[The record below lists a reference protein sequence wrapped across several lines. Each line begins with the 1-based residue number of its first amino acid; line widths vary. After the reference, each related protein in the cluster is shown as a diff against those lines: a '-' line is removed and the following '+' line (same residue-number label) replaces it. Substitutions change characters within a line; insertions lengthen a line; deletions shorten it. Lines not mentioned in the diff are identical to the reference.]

1 LDFATFALSQL
12 PPPPARVLEVGCG
25 PAGGIV
31 AALVEHGYDAR
42 GVDPRA
48 PEGERFRQMT
58 VEGLGE
64 MPFDAVIAERAFH
77 HVHPLDAAVEK
88 LAQMT
93 RLVVLDEF
101 AWNRI
106 DARTQEWYE
115 AQHRLLRASG
125 GDPVGPPNLDEW
137 RAKFTDLI
145 PSDVLLAAF
154 RATFDER
161 LYEERPYLYRWLN
174 GPATEPLEDALL
186 ESGAI
191 EPIGFRWVGVRS
203 S

>member
-1 LDFATFALSQL
+1 V
-12 PPPPARVLEVGCG
+12 REVGCG

-31 AALVEHGYDAR
+31 AALVEHGYDAH

-48 PEGERFRQMT
+48 PDGERFRQIT
-58 VEGLGE
+58 VEELDE
-64 MPFDAVIAERAFH
+64 VPFDAVVAERAFH
-77 HVHPLDAAVEK
+77 HVHPLDASVAK
-88 LAQMT
+88 LARMT

-115 AQHRLLRASG
+115 AQHRLLHASG
-125 GDPVGPPNLDEW
+125 RDPVGPPSLDEW

-145 PSDVLLAAF
+145 PSDALLAVF
-154 RATFDER
+154 RDNFAEQ
-161 LYEERPYLYRWLN
+161 LYEERPYLYRWLD
-174 GPATEPLEDALL
+174 GPATEALEEALL
-186 ESGAI
+186 ESAAI
-191 EPIGFRWVGVRS
+191 APIGFRWVGVRS